1 MKRPI
6 ASAATIEV
14 PNQTT
19 AIGNSGTAVVMHLS
33 PN

>member
-1 MKRPI
+1 MKRPT

-19 AIGNSGTAVVMHLS
+19 TIGNSGIAVVMHLS
-33 PN
+33 PD